1 MFLDRFDELMSK
13 IIFLNKKYYFDAFL
27 DEKHFEKKTTITLP
41 STLLE

>member
-27 DEKHFEKKTTITLP
+27 DEKHFEKKLLSHSQAP
-41 STLLE
+41 S